1 MVFYSILLVDRWVNL
16 NQQETKKMKYIVV
29 LFALLFICSTSLYA
43 LSMDGL
49 VLHLSFDEGSGGT
62 AADSSGT
69 GNDGELS
76 GGAEW
81 VDGVFGGAIH
91 FNDDAAD
98 NMVVIPDD
106 DSLDIVEEMTI
117 SMWVNIET
125 MPDGS
130 CSLITKADTY
140 MIHASDWSGNGIEQE
155 LLLWPFDAWQTEA
168 STPIQLGEWR
178 NVVGV
183 YDGEHVK
190 MYIDG
195 QLMGERDRADD
206 IDVTDNDL
214 VIGRDSRDCC
224 AGRVSKLTVDEVMIF
239 ARALSDN
246 EVAELMEGPASI
258 QPQDSL
264 SSTWGQ
270 VKSSF

>member
-1 MVFYSILLVDRWVNL
+1 MRYMI
-16 NQQETKKMKYIVV
+16 V
-29 LFALLFICSTSLYA
+29 LFALLFICTTSLYA
-43 LSMDGL
+43 LSLDGL

-62 AADSSGT
+62 AADSSGL
-69 GNDGELS
+69 GNDGALS

-81 VDGVFGGAIH
+81 VDGVSGSAIH
-91 FNDDAAD
+91 FSDDAAD

-106 DSLDIVEEMTI
+106 DSLDITGEMTI
-117 SMWVNIET
+117 AMWANIEA

-140 MIHASDWSGNGIEQE
+140 MIHTSDWSGNGIEQE

-178 NVVGV
+178 HVTGV
-183 YDGEHVK
+183 FDGALVK

-195 QLMGERDRADD
+195 VLMGQRDRADG
-206 IDVTDNDL
+206 IDSTDSDL
-214 VIGRDSRDCC
+214 VIGRDSRSCC
-224 AGRVSKLTVDEVMIF
+224 AERVSNLTVDEVMIF
-239 ARALSDN
+239 DRALSDG
-246 EVAELMEGPASI
+246 EVAELMDTTAV
-258 QPQDSL
+258 QPHDSL

-270 VKSSF
+270 VKSSL